1 MDDVHLNSKLRIG
14 LLLSGG
20 GARAAYQA
28 GVLKGIAE
36 LVPQRSPT
44 PFKVISG
51 TSAGAINGAALAVYA
66 CRYHLAVR
74 RLTRVWENFHVEQV
88 FRADAWGILA
98 NSFRWLAALAA
109 GGLGRH
115 NPHALLDRRPLA
127 DLLANMLDCERIEQ
141 VIAAGHLHAFS
152 VTVSGYSSGQS
163 VTFYQ
168 GAPGIEPWKRA
179 RRVGVPARITRDH
192 LLASASIPLIFEAVK
207 INREWFGDGSMR
219 QIAPTSSLLHLG
231 ADRILVIGARREGE
245 DPPRR
250 MKAEGYPSLAQIG
263 GHVLNSIFL
272 DTLETDL
279 ERLRRINKTI
289 GLIPSHRMVEG
300 GVTLR
305 QVDALVISPSQEL
318 DAIAL
323 RYGHLLPR
331 PVRTLLR
338 GIGALNRNG
347 SNLLSYLLFEQEYC
361 RELIE
366 LGRRD
371 ALARRDELID
381 FLELKS
387 TPQRS
392 QACA

>member
-1 MDDVHLNSKLRIG
+1 MDDLPDPHPRRIG

-20 GARAAYQA
+20 GARAAYQV

-36 LVPQRSPT
+36 LVPPRAPS
-44 PFKVISG
+44 PFKVICG

-74 RLTRVWENFHVEQV
+74 RLTRVWENFHVDQV
-88 FRADAWGILA
+88 FRADAWGVLA
-98 NSFRWLAALAA
+98 NSLRWMLALAA

-115 NPHALLDRRPLA
+115 NPHALLNRRPLA
-127 DLLANMLDCERIEQ
+127 NLLAEMLDCERIEQ

-152 VTVSGYSSGQS
+152 VTVSGYTSGQS

-168 GAPGIEPWKRA
+168 GVPEIKPWKRA
-179 RRVGVPARITRDH
+179 RRVGVPTRITRDH

-231 ADRILVIGARREGE
+231 ADRILVIGARREGDE
-245 DPPRR
+245 PPER
-250 MKAEGYPSLAQIG
+250 MKSEGYPSLAQIG

-289 GLIPSHRMVEG
+289 SLIPSHRLIEG
-300 GVTLR
+300 GVALR
-305 QVDALVISPSQEL
+305 QVDALVISPSREL

-323 RYGHLLPR
+323 RYGHFLPR

-338 GIGALNRNG
+338 GIGALKRNG
-347 SNLLSYLLFEQEYC
+347 SNLLSYLLFEEAYC
-361 RELIE
+361 RELIA

-371 ALARRDELID
+371 ALARREELVD
-381 FLELKS
+381 FLELNKG
-387 TPQRS
+387 TERS